1 MLNIRS
7 SSTSLTLIIEITLK
21 IRIQS
26 VQKCFFVKER
36 NKTVR
41 LAFTSFSLCL
51 LTLCCTPPPSCHS
64 PHFRS
69 LISAISLLHLSGLWS
84 VMSPSFI
91 LTNALSACIVHRV
104 VYSREWITLPFTHTH
119 AHPQSTYAL
128 HIFLDTHFSH
138 TNTDGNNFSTANKT
152 SYISFV
158 D

>member
-26 VQKCFFVKER
+26 VQKSFFVKER
-36 NKTVR
+36 NKTVW
-41 LAFTSFSLCL
+41 LAITSFSLCL
-51 LTLCCTPPPSCHS
+51 LILCSTPPPSCHS

-69 LISAISLLHLSGLWS
+69 LISAISLLRLSGLWS

-104 VYSREWITLPFTHTH
+104 HTVYSREWITLPFTHTH
-119 AHPQSTYAL
+119 AHTHPQSTYAL
-128 HIFLDTHFSH
+128 HIFLDQTLMVITSVQPIKLH
-138 TNTDGNNFSTANKT
+138 TFHL
-152 SYISFV
+152 
-158 D
+158 